1 MSNPPRRSILAGL
14 AGLATLE
21 ARAAFA
27 ESYPEKPVSL
37 IVPWAPGGSTDILAR
52 IVGQHLYQSM
62 GQPIVIENRTGAA
75 GNIGTGAVAR
85 APADGH
91 TLLFHTI
98 SGLTMNHTPF

>member
-14 AGLATLE
+14 AGLATLK
-21 ARAAFA
+21 AHDAFA
-27 ESYPEKPVSL
+27 QSFPQKPISL

-85 APADGH
+85 APPDRYQ
-91 TLLFHTI
+91 LLFTPI
-98 SGLTMNHTPF
+98 SVHHL